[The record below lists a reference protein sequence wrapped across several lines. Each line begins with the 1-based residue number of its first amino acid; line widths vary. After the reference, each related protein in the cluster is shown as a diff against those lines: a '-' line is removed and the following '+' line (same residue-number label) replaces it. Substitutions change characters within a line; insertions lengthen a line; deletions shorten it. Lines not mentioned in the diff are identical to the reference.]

1 MKKTSGKR
9 TAFVCT
15 QCGHDSV
22 KWFGQCPNC
31 REYNTVSEIQVE
43 EAPARPRRRSAAGAA
58 GPAHRP
64 QKLSQVSMPA
74 EPRLACGLGEVDRV
88 LGGGIVPG
96 SLALIGGDPGIGK
109 STLLLQVADAVAR
122 RGHPVLY
129 VSGEES
135 AEQIRLRADRMGV
148 RQDGIWLLTE
158 TDLDAVEASLE
169 ELTPEIAVM
178 DSIQTLYAPDVAAA
192 PGSVGQLRE
201 CGLRLLRRAK
211 DGRCAIFL
219 IGHVTKEGEVAGPR
233 VLEHLVD
240 AVLYLEGE
248 RSQALRVLRGVK
260 NRFGSTQEIGLFEMR
275 ARGLAELT
283 DPARAFLV
291 DVNSAHPGCAVVA
304 PLQGSRPV
312 LVEVQALT
320 AKSAYAMPQRVA
332 TGFDQKRLAVLLAV
346 LERRAGVGLASSDL
360 FLSTAGAFALDD
372 PGADLGVALAVASS
386 ARDAALPAGTLA
398 LGEVGLSGE
407 LRRCLDPERRIRE
420 AARLGFETA
429 VVPKASSG
437 DLPSPAP
444 LKVIAVATLREAL
457 ERTGVVSERGR

>member
-1 MKKTSGKR
+1 MKKTSARK

-15 QCGHDSV
+15 QCGHDTA

-31 REYNTVSEIQVE
+31 REYNTVSEMPVADS
-43 EAPARPRRRSAAGAA
+43 APAAKVRRAGAA
-58 GPAHRP
+58 AGTGHRP
-64 QKLSQVSMPA
+64 VKLSDVSSLA
-74 EPRLACGLGEVDRV
+74 EPRTACGIGEVDRV

-122 RGHPVLY
+122 HGHKVLY

-135 AEQIRLRADRMGV
+135 AEQIRMRADRMGV
-148 RQDGIWLLTE
+148 ELEGIWLLTE
-158 TDLDAVEASLE
+158 TDLDAVETALQ
-169 ELTPEIAVM
+169 ELRPEIAVM

-192 PGSVGQLRE
+192 PGSVGQIRE
-201 CGLRLLRRAK
+201 CGLRLLRQAK
-211 DGRCAIFL
+211 DGGCAIFL

-248 RSQALRVLRGVK
+248 RSQALRILRGVK

-275 ARGLAELT
+275 SRGLSELN

-291 DVNSAHPGCAVVA
+291 DVNSAHPGSAVVA

-320 AKSAYAMPQRVA
+320 ARSAFAMPQRVA
-332 TGFDQKRLAVLLAV
+332 TGFEQKRLSVLLAV
-346 LERRAGVGLASSDL
+346 LERRAGVGVSGSDL

-386 ARDAALPAGTLA
+386 ARDVALPPRTLA
-398 LGEVGLSGE
+398 LGEVGLSGD

-429 VVPKASSG
+429 IVPRASSG

-457 ERTGVVSERGR
+457 VRTGIVMGRDA

>member
-1 MKKTSGKR
+1 MKKTSTRK
-9 TAFVCT
+9 TAFVCAK
-15 QCGHDSV
+15 CGHDSA
-22 KWFGQCPNC
+22 KWFGQCPSC
-31 REYNTVSEIQVE
+31 REYNTVSEMVIE
-43 EAPARPRRRSAAGAA
+43 EPSPARARRAKGVA
-58 GPAHRP
+58 GPIHRP
-64 QKLSQVSMPA
+64 VKLAEVSSQA
-74 EPRLACGLGEVDRV
+74 DPRTACGIGEVDRV
-88 LGGGIVPG
+88 LGGGIVSG
-96 SLALIGGDPGIGK
+96 SLCLIGGDPGIGK

-122 RGHPVLY
+122 RGHKVLY

-135 AEQIRLRADRMGV
+135 SEQIRMRADRMGV
-148 RQDGIWLLTE
+148 ELDGIWLLTE
-158 TDLDAVEASLE
+158 TDLDAVETALG
-169 ELTPEIAVM
+169 ELAPEIAVI

-192 PGSVGQLRE
+192 PGSVVQLRE
-201 CGLRLLRRAK
+201 CGLRMLRQAK
-211 DGRCAIFL
+211 DSGCAIFL

-248 RSQALRVLRGVK
+248 RSQGLRVLRGVK

-275 ARGLAELT
+275 ARGLGELS

-291 DVNSAHPGCAVVA
+291 DVGSAHPGSAVVA

-320 AKSAYAMPQRVA
+320 SKSAFAMPQRVA
-332 TGFDQKRLAVLLAV
+332 SGFDQKRLAVLLAV
-346 LERRAGVGLASSDL
+346 LERRAGVSISGSDL

-386 ARDAALPAGTLA
+386 ARDVALPPRTLA
-398 LGEVGLSGE
+398 LGEVGLSGD

-429 VVPKASSG
+429 VVPRASSG

-457 ERTGVVSERGR
+457 ERTGVVMGKER

>member
-1 MKKTSGKR
+1 MKKQSRR
-9 TAFVCT
+9 TAFLCT
-15 QCGHDSV
+15 QCGHDSA

-31 REYNTVSEIQVE
+31 RAYNTVSEITVE
-43 EAPARPRRRSAAGAA
+43 EAPVRAKRAGATA
-58 GPAHRP
+58 GVGGGHRP
-64 QKLSQVSMPA
+64 LKLADVTTQA
-74 EPRLACGLGEVDRV
+74 EPRTACGIGEVDRV

-96 SLALIGGDPGIGK
+96 SLCLIGGDPGIGK
-109 STLLLQVADAVAR
+109 STLLLQVADALAR
-122 RGHPVLY
+122 LGKRVLY

-135 AEQIRLRADRMGV
+135 PQQIRMRADRMGV
-148 RQDGIWLLTE
+148 EPDAIFLLAE
-158 TDLDAVEASLE
+158 TDLDSVESALE
-169 ELTPEIAVM
+169 ELRPDFAVM
-178 DSIQTLYAPDVAAA
+178 DSVQTLYAPDVAGA
-192 PGSVGQLRE
+192 PGSVVQLRE

-211 DGRCAIFL
+211 DGGCAIVL

-248 RSQALRVLRGVK
+248 RSQALRILRGVK

-275 ARGLAELT
+275 ARGLTELT

-291 DVNSAHPGCAVVA
+291 DVHSAHPGSAVVA
-304 PLQGSRPV
+304 PLQGTRPV

-320 AKSAYAMPQRVA
+320 VKSAFAMPQRVA
-332 TGFDQKRLAVLLAV
+332 SGFDNRRLAVLLAV
-346 LERRAGVGLASSDL
+346 LERRAGVGVAGSDL
-360 FLSTAGAFALDD
+360 FLSTAGGFALDD

-386 ARDAALPAGTLA
+386 ARDVALPPRTLA
-398 LGEVGLSGE
+398 IGEVGLSGD

-429 VVPKASSG
+429 VVPRSSSG

-444 LKVIAVATLREAL
+444 LKVVAVATLREAL
-457 ERTGVVSERGR
+457 ERTGLTVRREA